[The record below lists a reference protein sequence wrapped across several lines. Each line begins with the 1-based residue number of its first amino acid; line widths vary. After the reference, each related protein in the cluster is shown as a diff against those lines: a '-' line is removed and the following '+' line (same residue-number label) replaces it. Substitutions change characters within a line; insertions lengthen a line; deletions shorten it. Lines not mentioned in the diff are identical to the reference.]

1 MHAECSRMVQNAY
14 RMFQNVPKCIQ
25 NVPEGMQNVP
35 EGMQN
40 VPKCMKNE
48 IPFTS
53 GDVLNVKLTSVS
65 TKGMKLLFAPKLNQM
80 ILDQITWDVVSDFSK
95 LDWANI

>member
-1 MHAECSRMVQNAY
+1 MHAECY
-14 RMFQNVPKCIQ
+14 RLFQNVTEGMQ

-35 EGMQN
+35 KCMQN